1 MKIEEIY
8 MSKLFIP
15 VLLGTV
21 REGRKSEA
29 VAEYIKS
36 IIENRDD
43 VTTELVDP
51 RDLKLSGDGN
61 NEGAND
67 PRYSDITRRAD
78 GFVIVVPEYN
88 HSFPGS
94 LKRMLDSELKNYIHK
109 PASLVGVSAGGWGG
123 IRAIQSLVPVL
134 RELGMAVTF
143 SDVMVTNSYKAFDE
157 EGRPTNDHLVSG
169 VEKALDELIWYSKT
183 LKWGRK
189 NLPNKFHEK

>member
-1 MKIEEIY
+1 MKEHIMDE
-8 MSKLFIP
+8 LFIP
-15 VLLGTV
+15 VLLGTT

-29 VAEYIKS
+29 VASYIKS
-36 IIENRDD
+36 VIESRDG
-43 VTTELVDP
+43 VTTELIDP
-51 RDLKLSGDGN
+51 RDLKFEGDGN

-67 PRYSDITRRAD
+67 PRYTDITARAD
-78 GFVIVVPEYN
+78 GFIIVVPEYN

-109 PASLVGVSAGGWGG
+109 PAGLVGVSAGGWGG

-157 EGRPTNDHLVSG
+157 EGQPTNDHLVSS
-169 VEKALDELIWYSKT
+169 VEKLLDELIWYAKT
-183 LKWGRK
+183 LKWGRE